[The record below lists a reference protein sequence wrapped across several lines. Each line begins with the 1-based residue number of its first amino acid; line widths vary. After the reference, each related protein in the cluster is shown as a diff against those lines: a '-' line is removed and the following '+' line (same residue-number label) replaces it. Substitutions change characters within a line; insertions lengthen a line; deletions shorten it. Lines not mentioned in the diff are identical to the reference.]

1 MTNHQ
6 EQNQNDQQNSY
17 TPYQNMPHQNAQYQ
31 NATHQNIPHQNV
43 PYQNAPYRNTPY
55 QNNRP
60 EESDREHDPSQYWHP
75 VPQGKPM
82 DSPNGQGYPPQN
94 YNPMPNDPNRKPRK
108 PFWTILF
115 AVLLTASITFALT
128 TGGWYVLFGDRIRK
142 ADSLRTQR
150 IPGTTSTDST
160 DSTDPGKKS
169 VDRFTL
175 TFSEGEGV
183 EEALDK
189 LATIYNLIQDNY
201 YQEKTDA
208 ELIEA
213 MMLGL
218 IKQMDSPY
226 TFYMTPESRQ
236 EGLDSMSG
244 EYVGIGATVM
254 RRDEGDYVFV
264 DIIPGSPAEEAGLQ
278 SGDVIVSVDGIDANT
293 FEDVN
298 QLAIRVRG
306 EEGTTV
312 TLVLIRAL
320 SQEKESIDV
329 VRRPITN
336 ASVRQKMIADG
347 IGYVQVTE
355 FSTHASENFERA
367 VMELLD
373 EGAQHLVI
381 DLRDNGG
388 GYANECVNM
397 LDVLLPPQDVVT
409 VRGREDGE
417 DYEEKWSTTTA
428 ALVPDSMTYVI
439 LLNEYSASASE
450 LFSGVLRDLGKATLV
465 GEQTFGK
472 GVGTLTWDLEDKSAI
487 QITTFEYFLPKGES
501 INEIGL
507 VPDYEVSLSPEAET
521 KALSL
526 LTLEEDTQLQKAL
539 EILEPRV
546 E

>member
-1 MTNHQ
+1 MTYHQ
-6 EQNQNDQQNSY
+6 EQNQNDQQNPY
-17 TPYQNMPHQNAQYQ
+17 ATYQNTPHQNAQYQ
-31 NATHQNIPHQNV
+31 NATHQNM

-55 QNNRP
+55 QNNQP
-60 EESDREHDPSQYWHP
+60 EEGDRGHDPSQYWHP
-75 VPQGKPM
+75 APQGKPSG
-82 DSPNGQGYPPQN
+82 SPNGQDFSHYNAQPPP
-94 YNPMPNDPNRKPRK
+94 YDPLKKPPKKRAS
-108 PFWTILF
+108 FWTILF
-115 AVLLTASITFALT
+115 AVLLTASITFAAT
-128 TGGWYVLFGDRIRK
+128 TAGWYVLFGDRIRQ
-142 ADSLRTQR
+142 ADGVGIQHL
-150 IPGTTSTDST
+150 PGTTSTDPDKRT
-160 DSTDPGKKS
+160 GDQL
-169 VDRFTL
+169 TL

-201 YQEKTDA
+201 YQKKTDT
-208 ELIEA
+208 ELIEV

-218 IKQMDSPY
+218 IEQMDSPY
-226 TFYMTPESRQ
+226 TIYMTPESRQ
-236 EGLDSMSG
+236 EGLDAMSG

-254 RRDEGDYVFV
+254 QQDDGDYVFV

-278 SGDVIVSVDGIDANT
+278 GGDVIVSVNGEDVST

-298 QLAIRVRG
+298 QLAMHVRG

-320 SQEKESIDV
+320 SKEKESVDV

-336 ASVRQKMIADG
+336 ASVRWKMVADG
-347 IGYVQVTE
+347 IGYIQVTE
-355 FSTHASENFERA
+355 FSLHASENFERT
-367 VMELLD
+367 VMEVMD
-373 EGAQHLVI
+373 EGAQHIVI
-381 DLRDNGG
+381 DLRDNSG
-388 GYANECVNM
+388 GYADECVNM

-409 VRGREDGE
+409 IRGREDGKE
-417 DYEEKWSTTTA
+417 YEEKWSTTTA

-465 GEQTFGK
+465 GEQTYGK

-501 INEIGL
+501 IHGVGI
-507 VPDYEVSLSPEAET
+507 VPDYEVSLSPEAEA
-521 KALSL
+521 KAISL

>member
-1 MTNHQ
+1 
-6 EQNQNDQQNSY
+6 
-17 TPYQNMPHQNAQYQ
+17 
-31 NATHQNIPHQNV
+31 
-43 PYQNAPYRNTPY
+43 
-55 QNNRP
+55 
-60 EESDREHDPSQYWHP
+60 
-75 VPQGKPM
+75 
-82 DSPNGQGYPPQN
+82 
-94 YNPMPNDPNRKPRK
+94 
-108 PFWTILF
+108 
-115 AVLLTASITFALT
+115 
-128 TGGWYVLFGDRIRK
+128 
-142 ADSLRTQR
+142 
-150 IPGTTSTDST
+150 
-160 DSTDPGKKS
+160 
-169 VDRFTL
+169 
-175 TFSEGEGV
+175 
-183 EEALDK
+183 
-189 LATIYNLIQDNY
+189 
-201 YQEKTDA
+201 
-208 ELIEA
+208 
-213 MMLGL
+213 
-218 IKQMDSPY
+218 
-226 TFYMTPESRQ
+226 MTPESRQ

-521 KALSL
+521 KAISL

>member
-1 MTNHQ
+1 MTYHQ
-6 EQNQNDQQNSY
+6 EKNQNDQQYSDI
-17 TPYQNMPHQNAQYQ
+17 PYQNVTN
-31 NATHQNIPHQNV
+31 
-43 PYQNAPYRNTPY
+43 

-60 EESDREHDPSQYWHP
+60 EEGDREHDPSQYWHP
-75 VPQGKPM
+75 VPQGRPV
-82 DSPNGQGYPPQN
+82 DPQNEQGYPPRN
-94 YNPMPNDPNRKPRK
+94 YNPMPNDPKKKPRK

-128 TGGWYVLFGDRIRK
+128 TGGWYLLFGDRIRK

-169 VDRFTL
+169 DDQLTL

-189 LATIYNLIQDNY
+189 LATIYNLIQENY

-208 ELIEA
+208 ELIEV

-218 IKQMDSPY
+218 IEQMGSPY

-244 EYVGIGATVM
+244 EYVGIGASVM
-254 RRDEGDYVFV
+254 QQDDGHYVFV
-264 DIIPGSPAEEAGLQ
+264 DIIPGSPAEESGLQ
-278 SGDVIVSVDGIDANT
+278 SGDVIVSVDGIDVNT

-298 QLAIRVRG
+298 QLAMHVRG

-312 TLVLIRAL
+312 TLGLIRAL

-347 IGYVQVTE
+347 IGYIQVTE
-355 FSTHASENFERA
+355 FSNHASENFERA
-367 VMELLD
+367 VMEVMD
-373 EGAQHLVI
+373 EGAQHIVI

-388 GYANECVNM
+388 GYADECVNM

-409 VRGREDGE
+409 IRGREDGKE
-417 DYEEKWSTTTA
+417 YEEKWSTTTA

-465 GEQTFGK
+465 GEQTYGK

-501 INEIGL
+501 IHGVGL

-521 KALSL
+521 KAISL

-539 EILEPRV
+539 EILKPRV